1 MKDFLRQQANQAT
14 NELLKRSI
22 VREYLQA
29 RTLQVIQE
37 SGAFMNW
44 AFLGGTA
51 LRFLYSIPRYSEDL
65 DFSIVNPDANHD
77 FENTMRKIK
86 SAFEAEN
93 YGIAV
98 TLSPAKTV
106 MSAFLNFSG
115 LLYEMG
121 ISPHRRE
128 VFSIKIEID
137 TNPPPGVMT
146 STTIIRRFVTLN
158 ILHYNK
164 ASLFAGK
171 LHAILSRQY
180 TKGRDLYDLVW
191 FLSDRTWPGPNLE
204 LLNAALKQTQWKGPL
219 ITRDNIQDVFLT
231 RITHLRWDNVSKDL
245 QPFIERP
252 ENLALITQANCIKL
266 LQDYKPS
273 YT

>member
-1 MKDFLRQQANQAT
+1 MKDYLQQQVNQKP
-14 NELLKRSI
+14 NEMLKRSV

-29 RTLQVIQE
+29 RILQAIQE

-65 DFSIVNPDANHD
+65 DFSIVKPGVTHD

-93 YGIAV
+93 YAV
-98 TLSPAKTV
+98 TVKLSSPKTV
-106 MSAFLNFSG
+106 MSAFLNFNG

-121 ISPHRRE
+121 ISPHRSE
-128 VFSIKIEID
+128 VFSVKIEID
-137 TNPPPGVMT
+137 TNPPPGALT

-158 ILHYNK
+158 ILHYDK
-164 ASLFAGK
+164 ASLLAGK

-180 TKGRDLYDLVW
+180 TKGRDLYDFVW
-191 FLSDRTWPGPNLE
+191 FLSDKSWPGPNLE
-204 LLNAALKQTQWKGPL
+204 LLNAALKQTGWKGPF
-219 ITRDNIQDVFLT
+219 ITRENLSEVLLD
-231 RITHLRWDNVSKDL
+231 RMSKLRWDNISNDL

-252 ENLALITQANCIKL
+252 EDLALVNQANCIKL
-266 LQDYKPS
+266 IQEYKPL
-273 YT
+273 YA